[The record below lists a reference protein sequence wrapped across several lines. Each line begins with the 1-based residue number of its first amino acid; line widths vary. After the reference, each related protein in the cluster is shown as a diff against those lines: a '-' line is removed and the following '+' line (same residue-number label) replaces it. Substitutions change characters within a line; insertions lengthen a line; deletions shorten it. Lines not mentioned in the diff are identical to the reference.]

1 MIDIRTRRNKP
12 FYRNFCIGKYKNL
25 TIMKDFCSKRRLLIF
40 LIFFTGFVSVL
51 SQESDRRDFL
61 KAFQN
66 ADTYFYYD
74 QNYFK
79 AANLYEPLH
88 DSHPDNYNLAAKLGI
103 CYLNLDGKNA
113 EALKLLEE
121 ASKGVVSSEKEYKQT
136 GEKAP
141 LDTYLYLAIAFH
153 RNDSLEQALT
163 FFNNAKRNLAST
175 EPYQEDFIDLQIRN
189 VRYAMEMK
197 KRPLRIISEYFTP
210 WLKDYPGACNPVL
223 SKDDSVF
230 IFTEKNEGVTQVYC
244 SYKKNNIWEKPSNI
258 TKQLGGFD
266 RFYTNSITADGRTL
280 ILFMDDGGDGNLYY
294 STRNDTTWSRI
305 KSVGKFVNSI
315 YWEDYGFITPDG
327 NTMYFSSNRPG
338 GYGGLDIWEAQ
349 RTSENSWEKPENLGD
364 IINTPYDE
372 NTPFYDTDNSA
383 LLFSSI
389 GHISMGAYDV
399 FRSIRR
405 GSTWT
410 QPVGMPYAFN
420 TVTENTD
427 FILNNNAPGF
437 IASRFDDKTNS
448 RNIFTIVA
456 IDPADELTTAS
467 GTITLEDGMEVNPL
481 VTLLTVKNLKTGEIM
496 QNIPV
501 AADGTFHFDIKPGE
515 YQVYVSHDGYN
526 TDTIDLS
533 LPLYFSGKFLA
544 VNPTLKPEK
553 VSAGDFLSISNILFG
568 FDSTE
573 IKREAL
579 PSLELL
585 KNIMINYPEL
595 NIEVAGYTDSKGST
609 AYNLNLADRRA
620 QAVID
625 YFTSSGIDPS
635 RFVKKSFGESNFTA
649 VNTNPDGSDN
659 PEGRKYNRRV
669 TFGIIN
675 PKTGIVLRQE
685 AYTPEYLRPP
695 SSMKY
700 SIVLKETTERLYPGY
715 FSNLVQDEMLF
726 VRTIR
731 TDSLNR
737 YTLGVFYNKPDADKY
752 LAYLRENGFKDAFVI
767 SQYDLDKNEGMTIT
781 STSPQEIE
789 AATRRVFTVQLKA
802 TRTPLN
808 IEKIFPGYE
817 GVREVAAEDGFYKYY
832 YGEFPSVAQAKEALL
847 KAQKDNPDAFIRE
860 INIRVVK

>member
-1 MIDIRTRRNKP
+1 
-12 FYRNFCIGKYKNL
+12 
-25 TIMKDFCSKRRLLIF
+25 MKHFCSKRRLLIF
-40 LIFFTGFVSVL
+40 LVFVTGIVSV
-51 SQESDRRDFL
+51 SAQEATTKEFL
-61 KAFQN
+61 RAFQN

-79 AANLYEPLH
+79 AANLYEPLITT
-88 DSHPDNYNLAAKLGI
+88 HPDNYNLAAKLGI
-103 CYLNLDGKNA
+103 CYLNLDGKDS
-113 EALKLLEE
+113 EALKLLKK
-121 ASKGVVSSEKEYKQT
+121 ASEGVVSSEKEYKQT

-163 FFNNAKRNLAST
+163 FFNNAKKRLAST

-189 VRYAMEMK
+189 CRYAMEMK
-197 KRPLRIISEYFTP
+197 KRPLRIISNYFTP
-210 WLKDYPGACNPVL
+210 WLKEYPGACNPVL

-230 IFTEKNEGVTQVYC
+230 VFTEKNEGRTQVYC
-244 SYKKNNIWEKPSNI
+244 SYKKNNTWERPSNI
-258 TKQLGGFD
+258 TGQLGGFD
-266 RFYTNSITADGRTL
+266 RFYSNSITGDGRTL

-294 STRNDTTWSRI
+294 STRSDTVWTKI
-305 KSVGKFVNSI
+305 KSVGKYVNSI

-338 GYGGLDIWEAQ
+338 GIGGLDIWVSQ
-349 RTSENSWEKPENLGD
+349 RISENSWEKPVNLGD
-364 IINTPYDE
+364 EINTPYDE
-372 NTPFYDTDNSA
+372 NTPFFDQDNNA

-399 FRSIRR
+399 FRSIKR
-405 GSTWT
+405 GNSWT

-427 FILNNNAPGF
+427 FILNNDAPGF
-437 IASRFDDKTNS
+437 IASRFDYKTNT
-448 RNIFTIVA
+448 RNIYTIVA
-456 IDPADELTTAS
+456 IDPADEVTTAS
-467 GTITLEDGMEVNPL
+467 GTITLEDGLEVDPKI
-481 VTLLTVKNLKTGEIM
+481 TLLTVKNLNTGEIM

-501 AADGTFHFDIKPGE
+501 DADGSFHFDIKPGE

-526 TDTIDLS
+526 TDTINLS

-553 VSAGDFLSISNILFG
+553 VSAGDFLSIQNVLFG

-573 IKREAL
+573 ITSEAL

-585 KNIMINYPEL
+585 KDILINYPEL
-595 NIEVAGYTDSKGST
+595 NIEVAGYTDSKGP
-609 AYNLNLADRRA
+609 AEYNRRLADRRA
-620 QAVID
+620 QAVIN
-625 YFTSSGIDPS
+625 YFTSDGIDPA
-635 RFVKKSFGESNFTA
+635 RFVKKAFGESNFAA

-675 PKTGIVLRQE
+675 PKTGVVLRQD

-695 SSMKY
+695 SSIKY
-700 SIVLKETTERLYPGY
+700 SIVLKETPEKLYPGY
-715 FSNLVQDEMLF
+715 FSNLIRDEMLF

-737 YTLGVFYNKPDADKY
+737 YTLGVFYNRPDAVKY
-752 LAYLRENGFKDAFVI
+752 LAYLKENGFEDAYII
-767 SQYDLDKNEGMTIT
+767 SQYDLEKNEGMTIT
-781 STSPQEIE
+781 QTNQSEVETM
-789 AATRRVFTVQLKA
+789 ANKGFTIQLKA
-802 TRTPLN
+802 TRSPIN
-808 IEKIFPGYE
+808 IEDIFPGYE
-817 GVREVAAEDGFYKYY
+817 GVREVVSDDGFYKYY
-832 YGEFPSVAQAKEALL
+832 YGEYNSVADAKEALL
-847 KAQKDNPDAFIRE
+847 KVKKDNPDAFIRE
-860 INIRVVK
+860 INLAELK